1 MTPARGGHLVLL
13 HGFLGTP
20 TEWLALRDQLPP
32 ALQARCHALA
42 LPGHLGGPAATGFT
56 GVNAWLDQTLLELGI
71 QDCVLYGY
79 SLGGRLALGYARY
92 SQARQAQQLHTAEA
106 PGLASPRALTAAP
119 RYPRLHG
126 LILEGANP
134 GLADSDLITR
144 QQRARQDAD
153 WVHRLRREPLPHV
166 LDAWYRQA
174 VFADLHDA
182 QRHELVALRSR
193 QPARQLA
200 RMLAATSLARQPDM
214 LPWLQQGHLPVL
226 YLYGSQDPRFA
237 AVAGRLAACP
247 HLQCARIEGGGHNLH
262 LLRADAI
269 ARLLPGWLH
278 THLPPTLFPLSQD

>member
-42 LPGHLGGPAATGFT
+42 LPGHLGGPVATGFT

-79 SLGGRLALGYARY
+79 SLGGGLALGYARY
-92 SQARQAQQLHTAEA
+92 SQARQVQQLHIAEA

-200 RMLAATSLARQPDM
+200 RMLAATSLAR
-214 LPWLQQGHLPVL
+214 LPYP
-226 YLYGSQDPRFA
+226 
-237 AVAGRLAACP
+237 VAGRLAACP
-247 HLQCARIEGGGHNLH
+247 HLQCARIEGCGHNLH